1 MTPVSRMDWVALTVR
16 RLRAPGPV
24 QLDYKAGGC
33 GWDVDPAHLLKDLR
47 RLRKQ
52 ELLVQAAER
61 ERSAMIAVQQNKDM
75 ALAVAEWSHPGD
87 QPIVALSRPW
97 STWLSLPKNLDQL
110 TDWARLRWLY
120 KRGIAIPKEIL
131 VYNATPEEWE
141 NDDPPP
147 NSKYLRRLTERE
159 KSKIRAMMVEWLA
172 PRTKRCAKVG
182 DHCDSLRRRKNLTWG
197 VAGTGGW
204 DTGDLVF
211 SAAMGP
217 TPDESLD
224 EVMAQAAAK
233 RVPIQEI
240 EWKSLQQ
247 LLPELSD
254 EDALKECEKS
264 KGMIRAHHALEDWMD
279 RQAQSRTHRLLLM
292 ARQRLSMVIA
302 LNGYFEYSTRRYLKL
317 WGYLVFPGSRTAWK
331 GRATVMREAFAALY
345 PQIAAAHLSIDPMDL
360 DSRLCKNAYA
370 EADQTALTEAIK
382 ACDIGTVKRLLMN
395 PDVRVHGMVPRH
407 NFSYLHLA
415 VLAARHVF
423 DSGCEFWFSRPACL
437 EIIDI
442 VARRGFQNN
451 MDVGD
456 ESAMKGVK
464 GVSPLQYAAFLWDEE
479 IFRFLIKKGAKRDA
493 CSGCGSQSVYHYAV
507 RSSSSGCGEA
517 PECVKSWGERVLKL
531 MELREPTDWPL
542 NDSQVPDGL
551 SFTRFVACLSDPQE
565 PWNKRL
571 INQGTFGNRRSPFFV
586 ACSEHRLHL
595 AKVLLEHGA
604 DPFGYAVA
612 APIDDDVIKPK
623 PAQTVDEAP
632 RLESPCAA
640 ALKYNWDTD
649 TDGRKVVNFLIDN
662 DIAKAGEGLRNG
674 TASGWPFFL
683 VALAQGM
690 ETLGIDD
697 DEMPPGCI
705 MHNERLLES
714 LLERK
719 ADINEVIRH
728 DPVRSPY
735 TCAEGV
741 SAFLLACGQCA
752 RIRNPDA
759 NFVFEPNVSLIE
771 WLLDRNVKT
780 TVTNQYG
787 QSGLWVACR
796 SACFECNCASQRHPD
811 CVCGKGKDAAKLVQ
825 YLVTHGAVVDQPD
838 VNGTTPLHCA
848 CNFGQV
854 AIVRTLL
861 IEGGADPN
869 IPDYF
874 GCFPRDSARMR
885 GYHSI
890 VELIDKVY
898 PPTRVHYMGSLARSD
913 PEVAKV
919 AGPFLDSGIVSLT
932 HGDYTKA
939 SVSFKV
945 ALAKIQGKDVLAS
958 SPPDLCWMLAYI
970 HFLSENRKRALE
982 RQDEG
987 SENHHEIHLWLH
999 GRMIKQLQRAPI
1011 IEYFEKALH
1020 FQKTHLLTNQ
1030 SLDIFRCKEKCGA
1043 EDDELLK
1050 MILCNAPLHK
1060 LKNYL
1065 QMKATPESFKALYG
1079 RALPTPL
1086 YLSIQYS
1093 TPEIFELLLQTTGD
1107 WVLGGPRPDGKPAG
1121 PGGKLLGPA
1130 PECPHYL
1137 YPWGA
1142 ACGDKERS
1150 VVMHELHQWLPMR
1163 TPQQACEWKLT
1174 HGWCPIT
1181 AGFESVQMRKT
1192 CMDILKK
1199 YIRAREK
1206 AQRGIGAATQPDG
1219 KKKRKTS
1226 ASKKKRKNKAGDDS
1240 HAAQLVKANSAEG
1253 QALLHSQRMR
1263 EERVA
1268 SLNEAEDDDLEEMV
1282 PPSSTAPIAADYDVS
1297 VDDDDD
1303 ADDDDDD
1310 HDHDDNDN
1318 ENDDDDDDDAGADA
1332 DDHGS
1337 DGHDDRDY
1345 VELERERKVSYRHQF
1360 AEVTTVPDSVR
1371 AALARAGVSALIP
1384 TIEEADSDSELVPG
1398 ISAAATMRNEI
1409 QATAVEG
1416 LSASHILTPGSSQ
1429 AAHTELP
1436 SRFQECQ
1443 DELAAKAA
1451 EVEQLRRSLVEERL
1465 RFEKE
1470 LQTERVA
1477 LQNTLAELEKKAALA
1492 DALSDA
1498 QRSAQLKERLLVHH
1512 LVTMKRALIKTGV
1525 QASELI
1531 STSAK
1536 DNANGEEAVTTA
1548 ASSVGPPVKLTAAQ
1562 RRLAKARQA
1571 DAAEARE
1578 DVEYLVRKHGNT
1590 GHLLPISRL
1599 PTLYA
1604 EEYGRHRPL
1613 SLPSWEES
1621 LAQLDTCH
1629 LITAAEAVCC
1639 KVAPADAG
1647 PGVHA
1652 ADGAARTALVAAAV
1666 PAGQRVDAVDPK
1678 EGFVVWCGPEQ

>member
-1 MTPVSRMDWVALTVR
+1 MVDEMTPVSRMDWVALTVR
-16 RLRAPGPV
+16 RLRAPNPV
-24 QLDYKAGGC
+24 QLDYKAGGP

-47 RLRKQ
+47 RMREQ
-52 ELLVQAAER
+52 ELAVTTAER
-61 ERSAMIAVQQNKDM
+61 ERSAITAAQINNEM
-75 ALAVAEWSHPGD
+75 ARAVAEWTLPGD
-87 QPIVALSRPW
+87 QPVVALSRPW
-97 STWLSLPKNLDQL
+97 STWLTLPKNLDQL

-120 KRGIAIPKEIL
+120 KRGIAIPKDIL
-131 VYNATPEEWE
+131 VYNATPKEWE
-141 NDDPPP
+141 SDDPPP

-159 KSKIRAMMVEWLA
+159 KSKIRTMMVEWLA

-182 DHCDSLRRRKNLTWG
+182 DHYDSLRRRKNLTWG

-204 DTGDLVF
+204 DTNDLVF
-211 SAAMGP
+211 SVAKGP
-217 TPDESLD
+217 RSPDESLE

-264 KGMIRAHHALEDWMD
+264 KGMIRAHHALEDWTD
-279 RQAQSRTHRLLLM
+279 RQAQSREHRLLLK
-292 ARQRLSMVIA
+292 ARQRLSMTIA
-302 LNGYFEYSTRRYLKL
+302 LNGFFEYSTRRYLKL
-317 WGYLVFPGSRTAWK
+317 WGYLVFPGSRVAWK

-345 PQIAAAHLSIDPMDL
+345 PQIAFAHHSMDPMDL
-360 DSRLCKNAYA
+360 DSRLCKTGYT

-382 ACDIGTVKRLLMN
+382 TCEVGRVKRLLMN
-395 PDVRVHGMVPRH
+395 PDVRVHGVVPRH
-407 NFSYLHLA
+407 KFSYLHLA

-423 DSGCEFWFSRPACL
+423 DSDCEFWFSRPACL

-456 ESAMKGVK
+456 EGAVKGVK
-464 GVSPLQYAAFLWDEE
+464 GVTPLQYAAFLWDEE
-479 IFRFLIKKGAKRDA
+479 IFRFLIKKGAKRDV
-493 CSGCGSQSVYHYAV
+493 CSGVGSQSVYHYAV
-507 RSSSSGCGEA
+507 HASAGVCGA
-517 PECVKSWGERVLKL
+517 VPECVKCWGEEVLKL

-586 ACSEHRLHL
+586 ACAEHHLQL

-604 DPFGYAVA
+604 DPCGYAVA
-612 APIDDDVIKPK
+612 APIDDDDVKPK
-623 PAQTVDEAP
+623 PAQSVEEAT

-649 TDGRKVVNFLIDN
+649 TDGRKVVNYLIDN
-662 DIAKAGEGLRNG
+662 NIAKAGEGLRNG

-690 ETLGIDD
+690 ETLGMD
-697 DEMPPGCI
+697 DEQMPPGCI

-728 DPVRSPY
+728 HPIGSPY

-759 NFVFEPNVSLIE
+759 NFAFEPDVSLIE

-780 TVTNQYG
+780 TVTNRYG
-787 QSGLWVACR
+787 QSGLWVASR
-796 SACFECNCASQRHPD
+796 AACFECHCASQRHPD

-848 CNFGQV
+848 CIFGQV

-861 IEGGADPN
+861 TEGGADPN

-890 VELIDKVY
+890 VELIDKVH
-898 PPTRVHYMGSLARSD
+898 PPTRVQYMGSMARSD

-919 AGPFLDSGIVSLT
+919 AGSFLDSGIVSLT

-945 ALAKIQGKDVLAS
+945 ALAKIQDKDVLAS
-958 SPPDLCWMLAYI
+958 SAPDLCWMLAYI
-970 HFLSENRKRALE
+970 QFFFENRKRALE
-982 RQDEG
+982 RQDES
-987 SENHHEIHLWLH
+987 SENQHEIHRWLH

-1011 IEYFEKALH
+1011 IEYFEKALR

-1043 EDDELLK
+1043 DDDELLK

-1060 LKNYL
+1060 LRTHL

-1093 TPEIFELLLQTTGD
+1093 TPEVFELLLQTTGD
-1107 WVLGGPRPDGKPAG
+1107 WILGGPRPDGKPAG
-1121 PGGKLLGPA
+1121 PGGKLLDPT

-1150 VVMHELHQWLPMR
+1150 VVMHELHQWLPTR

-1174 HGWCPIT
+1174 HGWCPVT

-1192 CMDILKK
+1192 CMDILKT

-1206 AQRGIGAATQPDG
+1206 TQPGIGAATQPVDG
-1219 KKKRKTS
+1219 KKKRKS
-1226 ASKKKRKNKAGDDS
+1226 GASKKKKKNKAGDDS
-1240 HAAQLVKANSAEG
+1240 HDAQLVKDNSAEG
-1253 QALLHSQRMR
+1253 QALQQSKRMR
-1263 EERVA
+1263 EERMA
-1268 SLNEAEDDDLEEMV
+1268 SLNEEAEDDDDLEEMV
-1282 PPSSTAPIAADYDVS
+1282 PPSSTAPIADDCDGS
-1297 VDDDDD
+1297 VDEDDED
-1303 ADDDDDD
+1303 DDDDDD
-1310 HDHDDNDN
+1310 HG
-1318 ENDDDDDDDAGADA
+1318 GA
-1332 DDHGS
+1332 GS
-1337 DGHDDRDY
+1337 DGHGDRAN
-1345 VELERERKVSYRHQF
+1345 VELEGGRKISYRNQF
-1360 AEVTTVPDSVR
+1360 AEVSAVPDSVR

-1384 TIEEADSDSELVPG
+1384 TIEEADSESETVSPM
-1398 ISAAATMRNEI
+1398 SATATLQNET
-1409 QATAVEG
+1409 QATPVEG
-1416 LSASHILTPGSSQ
+1416 PSASHSLTPGSSQ
-1429 AAHTELP
+1429 ATHIELQ

-1443 DELAAKAA
+1443 DELVAKAA
-1451 EVEQLRRSLVEERL
+1451 EAEQLRRSLEEERL
-1465 RFEKE
+1465 RFEQE
-1470 LQTERVA
+1470 LQAERVS
-1477 LQNTLAELEKKAALA
+1477 LQNSLAELEKKAAQA
-1492 DALSDA
+1492 DALAEA
-1498 QRSAQLKERLLVHH
+1498 QRSAQLRERLLVHH
-1512 LVTMKRALIKTGV
+1512 LVTMKRALIKTGA
-1525 QASELI
+1525 QASEMI
-1531 STSAK
+1531 YAGAK
-1536 DNANGEEAVTTA
+1536 ENDNGEGGVTTA
-1548 ASSVGPPVKLTAAQ
+1548 APPPGPPVKLTAAQ
-1562 RRLAKARQA
+1562 RRQAKARQA

-1578 DVEYLVRKHGNT
+1578 DVEYLVRKHGNA

-1621 LAQLDTCH
+1621 LAQLETCH
-1629 LITAAEAVCC
+1629 LITAAEAVGC
-1639 KVAPADAG
+1639 KVSASAPAVAA

-1652 ADGAARTALVAAAV
+1652 AAGAARTAAAV
-1666 PAGQRVDAVDPK
+1666 PAGQWVDAVDPK